1 MFMLC
6 ELGMAMFKIAN
17 FPIPTS
23 NYVSEIVLLIFVC
36 LTESSRIFLGRK
48 GNLTGNSVCL
58 LLSIILLIPSAL
70 GVLYFL
76 LWQTYVF
83 RLEAILCYIQLTFQ
97 SLQLLFSVTH
107 PPPYRNKCLPA
118 RMGNTPTFARKH
130 SDVDGH
136 GGKKACSL
144 TKHTTLLI

>member
-1 MFMLC
+1 MFILC
-6 ELGMAMFKIAN
+6 ELGMAMFKMAN

-97 SLQLLFSVTH
+97 SLQLLFSVT
-107 PPPYRNKCLPA
+107 CL
-118 RMGNTPTFARKH
+118 MFFYKTGTYK
-130 SDVDGH
+130 
-136 GGKKACSL
+136 
-144 TKHTTLLI
+144 